1 MNEKLIA
8 LQAELKTFFEQ
19 SAQEKKKFGN
29 TLETTQAAI
38 CALQKQCDAIDVNL
52 ARQGGAYSGGSFR
65 KSTAALLEENDSF
78 KQLMR
83 DKRGKGVLVLEGK
96 DAEGFF
102 EQKTT
107 ITSGAG
113 GTVGAA
119 TSGVLQVGRLPGITT
134 EARQQLT
141 IRDLLVA
148 TPTTFQVVDFVKVN
162 TPMAIAS
169 PQVEAAAKAENQMT
183 FLTLSE
189 RVKTVATWIPA
200 SRQVLDDFSELSS
213 VINSSLAHYLN
224 QAEELQLLSGDA
236 TGENLH
242 GLIPQATAFST
253 GLLNAAAGW
262 NKIDMIGRAIQQ
274 ITAAKEMAPSFVVLH
289 PSDWW
294 DIRLTKDGFG
304 RYILGD
310 PQVGSLAG
318 VGFGIATPV
327 QNIFNLTAVP
337 TVNITQGTFLVG
349 SGSPVAAEIRDR
361 LETVIEVSTEHQ
373 DFFTKNL
380 VAIRAEKRLCIVV
393 RRPASY
399 VTGTFTTSP

>member
-83 DKRGKGVLVLEGK
+83 DKRGKGGLVLEGK